1 MVLMDDMGVEGF
13 RRKGK
18 IIVYPSQVSFKRV
31 YYLTGKVK
39 LIQSGLVQ
47 HIDEVTFMGGKDMAV
62 STDAKETVPEEDLD
76 QTDVLES
83 TQTVILE
90 ALEKL
95 GYPREVY
102 ELLKEPMKILTVRIP
117 IRMDDGSIKIFTG
130 YRAQHNDAVGPTK
143 GGVRFHPN
151 VTEKE
156 VKALSIWMSLKA
168 GIVNLPYGGG
178 KGGIVCDPREM
189 SFRELEKLSRGYVRA
204 ISQIVGPTKDIPA
217 PDVFTNSQIMA
228 WMMDEYS
235 RIREFDSPGFIT
247 GKPLVL
253 GGSHG
258 RESATAKGVT
268 ICIREAAKKKGIEL
282 KDARVVV
289 QGFGNAGSFL
299 AKFMHDAGAKVI
311 GISDAYGALF
321 DPKGLDIDY
330 LLDRRDSFGTVTK
343 LFKDTITNKELLELD
358 CDVLVPAAIENQIT
372 RENAHNIQA
381 KIVVEA
387 ANGPTTL
394 EATKIL
400 TERGIL
406 LVPDVLASSGGVT
419 VSYFEWVQNNQGYYW
434 TEEEVER
441 RLEEVLVNS
450 FNNVYNTA
458 QTRRVNMRLAAY
470 MVGVRKMAEAS
481 RFRGWI

>member
-1 MVLMDDMGVEGF
+1 
-13 RRKGK
+13 
-18 IIVYPSQVSFKRV
+18 
-31 YYLTGKVK
+31 
-39 LIQSGLVQ
+39 
-47 HIDEVTFMGGKDMAV
+47 MGGIAMVDKNE
-62 STDAKETVPEEDLD
+62 TDNGQGNNKKRN
-76 QTDVLES
+76 VLES
-83 TQTVILE
+83 TQSVIHE
-90 ALEKL
+90 ALDKL
-95 GYPREVY
+95 GYPSEVY
-102 ELLKEPMKILTVRIP
+102 ELLKEPMRLMTVRIP

-130 YRAQHNDAVGPTK
+130 YRAQHNDSVGPTK
-143 GGVRFHPN
+143 GGVRFHPD
-151 VTEKE
+151 VTETE
-156 VKALSIWMSLKA
+156 VKALSVWMSLKA
-168 GIVNLPYGGG
+168 GIVDLPYGGG
-178 KGGIVCDPREM
+178 KGGIICDPREM
-189 SFRELEKLSRGYVRA
+189 SFRELERLSRGYVRA

-268 ICIREAAKKKGIEL
+268 ICIREAAKKKDIKIEG
-282 KDARVVV
+282 ARVVI

-299 AKFMHDAGAKVI
+299 AKFMHDAGAKIV
-311 GISDAYGALF
+311 GISDAYGALH
-321 DPKGLDIDY
+321 DPEGLDIDY

-343 LFKDTITNKELLELD
+343 LFKETISNQELLELD
-358 CDVLVPAAIENQIT
+358 CDILVPAAIENQIT
-372 RENAHNIQA
+372 EDNAHQIKA
-381 KIVVEA
+381 SIVVEA
-387 ANGPTTL
+387 ANGPTTI

-400 TERGIL
+400 TDRGIL

-434 TEEEVER
+434 TEEEVEAK
-441 RLEEVLVNS
+441 LEKVMVNA
-450 FNNVYNTA
+450 FNTIYRTA
-458 QTRRVNMRLAAY
+458 ETRRVDMRLSAY